1 MRRVKGISMKGW
13 LLLCLIWLITGCSG
27 MGSRKPGLQVAL
39 NDIQVDEEAVG
50 QAMAMTRIAV
60 SPLLSR
66 EDVSEALKIL
76 FSFLVQT
83 PPDQLV
89 ETKPHAEA
97 RWQLD
102 KIYLLDDCVAVQFAE
117 GHYMETIFWV
127 RNRTG
132 WRMAGRIR
140 PEDHQ

>member
-1 MRRVKGISMKGW
+1 MNWVKGISMNGW
-13 LLLCLIWLITGCSG
+13 LVLCLVWLITGCSG

-50 QAMAMTRIAV
+50 QAMTRIAV
-60 SPLLSR
+60 PPPLSR

-76 FSFLVQT
+76 FSFVVQT
-83 PPDQLV
+83 PPDELV

-117 GHYMETIFWV
+117 GHYMETIFLV

-132 WRMAGRIR
+132 WRTAGRIR

>member
-1 MRRVKGISMKGW
+1 MKRVKGISIKGL
-13 LLLCLIWLITGCSG
+13 LLLCLVWLITGCSG
-27 MGSRKPGLQVAL
+27 IASRKAGLQL
-39 NDIQVDEEAVG
+39 GLDDIQVDEEAVG
-50 QAMAMTRIAV
+50 QAMTRIAV
-60 SPLLSR
+60 SPALSR

>member
-1 MRRVKGISMKGW
+1 MKRVKGISIKGL
-13 LLLCLIWLITGCSG
+13 LLLCLVWLITGCSG
-27 MGSRKPGLQVAL
+27 IASRKAGLQL
-39 NDIQVDEEAVG
+39 GLDDIQVDEEAVG
-50 QAMAMTRIAV
+50 QAMTRIAV
-60 SPLLSR
+60 SPALSR
-66 EDVSEALKIL
+66 EDLSEALKIL

>member
-1 MRRVKGISMKGW
+1 MKWEKERFLKG
-13 LLLCLIWLITGCSG
+13 LLVLCLVWLNTGCGG
-27 MGSRKPGLQVAL
+27 MASRKPGLQVAL
-39 NDIQVDEEAVG
+39 NDMQVDEEAVE
-50 QAMAMTRIAV
+50 QAMARIAV
-60 SPLLSR
+60 SPALSL

-89 ETKPHAEA
+89 ETKSHAEA

-132 WRMAGRIR
+132 WRTAGRIR

>member
-1 MRRVKGISMKGW
+1 MKWEKERFLKG
-13 LLLCLIWLITGCSG
+13 LLVLCLVWLITGCGG
-27 MGSRKPGLQVAL
+27 MASRKPGLQVAL
-39 NDIQVDEEAVG
+39 NDMQVDEEAVE
-50 QAMAMTRIAV
+50 QAMARIAV
-60 SPLLSR
+60 SPALSL

-89 ETKPHAEA
+89 ETKSHAEA

-132 WRMAGRIR
+132 WRTAGRIR

>member
-1 MRRVKGISMKGW
+1 MA
-13 LLLCLIWLITGCSG
+13 
-27 MGSRKPGLQVAL
+27 SRKPGLQVAL

-50 QAMAMTRIAV
+50 QAMTRIAV
-60 SPLLSR
+60 SPPLSR

-83 PPDQLV
+83 PPDQLL

>member
-1 MRRVKGISMKGW
+1 MKRVRGISMKG
-13 LLLCLIWLITGCSG
+13 LLVLCLVWLITGCSG
-27 MGSRKPGLQVAL
+27 MGSRRPDLQLGL

-50 QAMAMTRIAV
+50 QAMARIAV
-60 SPLLSR
+60 SPSLSR
-66 EDVSEALKIL
+66 QDVSEALKIL

-89 ETKPHAEA
+89 ETRPHAEA

-117 GHYMETIFWV
+117 GHYMETIFLV

-132 WRMAGRIR
+132 WRTAGRIR
-140 PEDHQ
+140 PEDHK